1 MSVSAV
7 IKISI
12 AATETL
18 TTTESPLIDSTDA
31 SIKEKIAVDL
41 TLNGSS
47 TPDAEMHAAMQ
58 VAMVA
63 GAATIDFTAL
73 TRHGGGA
80 VSFSG
85 KNVRSVVLQNP
96 ATNAND
102 ITINV
107 GAANGLALFGAAS
120 KVVLKPG
127 DVIGA
132 YFGAT
137 GPAVAAGTKNIDITG
152 TGTQVLNLIAV
163 AG

>member
-1 MSVSAV
+1 MSVSTA
-7 IKISI
+7 IKISTVV
-12 AATETL
+12 TETV
-18 TTTESPLIDSTDA
+18 TTSESPLIDSTDA
-31 SIKEKIAVDL
+31 TIKEKIAVDVTL
-41 TLNGSS
+41 TGASA
-47 TPDAEMHAAMQ
+47 PDAEMHAAMQ

-73 TRHGGGA
+73 TRRGGSPI
-80 VSFSG
+80 SFSG
-85 KNVRSVVLQNP
+85 KNLRSLMFQNP
-96 ATNAND
+96 STNAND

-107 GAANGLALFGAAS
+107 GAANGLAFFGAAS

-132 YFGAT
+132 YFGST

-152 TGTQVLNLIAV
+152 TGTQVLQVIAV